1 MEEAVVSSVQD
12 WYNFILDKMP
22 IESNRAMR
30 VKNLTNL
37 TNILGQDLREGC
49 NASHDQFQAS
59 LNVNY
64 KQLCFRQYLT
74 KRMMTSF
81 HCLQRTILLAQ
92 ICTEESF
99 DLSYIIESFHLRHK
113 GCHFSLSFAGLTS
126 ASWWSSVVTS

>member
-1 MEEAVVSSVQD
+1 MSLDLGQFLISHSQVEYNIKKEVEEAVVSSVQD

-64 KQLCFRQYLT
+64 KQLCFRQYLMT
-74 KRMMTSF
+74 WMMVSF

-99 DLSYIIESFHLRHK
+99 DLS
-113 GCHFSLSFAGLTS
+113 
-126 ASWWSSVVTS
+126 

>member
-1 MEEAVVSSVQD
+1 MSLDLGQFLISHSQVEYNIKKEVEEAVVSSVQD

-64 KQLCFRQYLT
+64 KQLCFRQYLK
-74 KRMMTSF
+74 KRMMVSF

-99 DLSYIIESFHLRHK
+99 DLS
-113 GCHFSLSFAGLTS
+113 
-126 ASWWSSVVTS
+126 

>member
-49 NASHDQFQAS
+49 NASHEQFQAS

-64 KQLCFRQYLT
+64 KQLCFRQCLM
-74 KRMMTSF
+74 KRMMVSF
-81 HCLQRTILLAQ
+81 HCSQRAIFLAQ

-99 DLSYIIESFHLRHK
+99 DLS
-113 GCHFSLSFAGLTS
+113 
-126 ASWWSSVVTS
+126 

>member
-1 MEEAVVSSVQD
+1 MSSVQD

-64 KQLCFRQYLT
+64 KQLCFRQYLML
-74 KRMMTSF
+74 RMMVSF
-81 HCLQRTILLAQ
+81 HCLQRTPFSTQ
-92 ICTEESF
+92 KCTEGSF
-99 DLSYIIESFHLRHK
+99 GLS
-113 GCHFSLSFAGLTS
+113 
-126 ASWWSSVVTS
+126 